1 MQPDEYN
8 LEISRK
14 YMEYVNPGL
23 MRLIGFMGFDHIES
37 YAEGSII
44 KDNLG
49 HEYIDCLGGFG
60 AYSIGHRHPKVLAA
74 MRDQLDK
81 IAFPSKV
88 MLNEPLALLSEK
100 LASITPG
107 DLKYSFICNSG
118 TEAVEGALKLARIKM
133 KKPGVIYTQ
142 NAFHGKTLGSLSVTG
157 REKYQQS
164 SRPLLPYTTQIPF
177 NDADALNDA
186 IDEHTACFIVEPIQ
200 GEGGI
205 NIPSDNY
212 LPKVREICDKKKI
225 LLIIDEVQT
234 GLGRSGELFASSRWK
249 VNPDLMTLAKA
260 LGGGLVPIGA
270 IIGTPSVWEVFDDNP
285 LIHSSTFGGNPLA
298 ARVALATLDVVIG
311 ENLPRQAK
319 EKGEWLLPQLKEIT
333 SKYPQLINEVRGIG
347 LFIGVDFFNDD
358 IGGLMISAL
367 SARGVIVAF
376 TLNSL
381 KVIRIEPALNIPMDL
396 LKKFLVHFKS
406 SLEEISSIVGDLNS

>member
-23 MRLIGFMGFDHIES
+23 MRLIGFMGFDRVECF
-37 YAEGSII
+37 AEGSII

-49 HEYIDCLGGFG
+49 KEYIDLLGGFG

-74 MRDQLDK
+74 LKDQLDK

-88 MLNEPLALLSEK
+88 LLNEPLALLSEK
-100 LASITPG
+100 LASIAPG
-107 DLKYSFICNSG
+107 NLKYSFICNSG

-164 SRPLLPYTTQIPF
+164 SRPLLPHTTQIPF
-177 NDADALNDA
+177 DDADSLNRA
-186 IDEHTACFIVEPIQ
+186 IDENTACFIVEPIQ

-205 NIPSDNY
+205 NVPSDDY
-212 LPKVREICDKKKI
+212 LPRVREICDKKGI
-225 LLIIDEVQT
+225 LLILDEVQS
-234 GLGRSGELFASSRWK
+234 GLGRSGELFASMRW
-249 VNPDLMTLAKA
+249 NIPPDIMTLAKA

-270 IIGTPSVWEVFDDNP
+270 IMGTPSVWEVFEDNP

-298 ARVALATLDVVIG
+298 ARVAIATLDVIID
-311 ENLPRQAK
+311 EDLPRQAR
-319 EKGEWLLPQLKEIT
+319 EKGEWLLPQLKKIA
-333 SKYPQLINEVRGIG
+333 SRYPQLINEVRGTG
-347 LFIGVDFFNDD
+347 LFIGIDFSDDD

-367 SARGVIVAF
+367 SSRGVIVAF
-376 TLNSL
+376 TLNSP
-381 KVIRIEPALNIPMDL
+381 KVIRIEPALNIPIEL
-396 LKKFLVHFKS
+396 LSKFLLHFES
-406 SLEEISSIVGDLNS
+406 SLNEISSILNSL